1 MKPVLTI
8 ALAAVR
14 EHSRRKFLL
23 FFVVILLAV
32 TAGMIY
38 VTYNRTVGGALFNA
52 AVNLVNVAS
61 ISFMFFI
68 AALTTIA
75 ISMGNIGRPF
85 SDGEAMLVLARPLSR
100 AQYAIGR
107 LFGSVFVVLFLC
119 LLMAGQMQ
127 VIQLFEDTQISS
139 QLPGHWATTAF
150 NLTLLAAIT
159 TLLSSV
165 LNTPILVAIGAYLVY
180 QALGAISVLNVM
192 AKSGILRGWMGGAM
206 RIAYFLSPKTLVSP
220 LASSQ
225 LNEAAPR
232 GGGVPSVPS
241 TSTGTILM
249 AFVYLAA
256 IVLATVVI
264 VQRKDL

>member
-14 EHSRRKFLL
+14 EHTRRKFLL
-23 FFVVILLAV
+23 FFLAILLAV

-38 VTYNRTVGGALFNA
+38 LTYNRTLGGALFDA

-61 ISFMFFI
+61 LSFMFFI

-75 ISMGNIGRPF
+75 VSMGNIGRPF
-85 SDGEAMLVLARPLSR
+85 SDGEAMLVLARPVAR
-100 AQYAIGR
+100 WQYGIGR
-107 LFGSVFVVLFLC
+107 LLGSVFVVLILC

-127 VIQLFEDTQISS
+127 VVQLFEDTQISS

-159 TLLSSV
+159 TLLSSL
-165 LNTPILVAIGAYLVY
+165 LNTPILVAIGSYLVY

-192 AKSGILRGWMGGAM
+192 AKSDVLRGWMAGVV

-220 LASSQ
+220 LTSAQ
-225 LNEAAPR
+225 LSEAAPR

-241 TSTGTILM
+241 TSGGTVIM

-264 VQRKDL
+264 VQRRDL

>member
-1 MKPVLTI
+1 LKPILTI
-8 ALAAVR
+8 ALAGVR
-14 EHSRRKFLL
+14 EHLRRKFLL
-23 FFVVILLAV
+23 FFVGILLAV

-38 VTYNRTVGGALFNA
+38 LTYNRSLSGALFSA

-61 ISFMFFI
+61 LSFMFFI

-75 ISMGNIGRPF
+75 VSMGNIGRPF
-85 SDGEAMLVLARPLSR
+85 SDGEAMLILARPLSR
-100 AQYAIGR
+100 WQYAMGR
-107 LFGSVFVVLFLC
+107 LLGSVLVVLTLC

-127 VIQLFEDTQISS
+127 VVQLFEDTQISS

-159 TLLSSV
+159 TLLSSL

-192 AKSGILRGWMGGAM
+192 AKSGILRGWMGAAI
-206 RIAYFLSPKTLVSP
+206 RIAYFLSPKTLTSP
-220 LASSQ
+220 LTSAQ
-225 LNEAAPR
+225 LAEAAPR
-232 GGGVPSVPS
+232 GAGVPSPPS
-241 TSTGTILM
+241 TSTGSTLM

-256 IVLATVVI
+256 IVLATALV